1 MTHETPCSSLTAM
14 QGDVIRLQE
23 QSKTLFGMFD
33 KIEKRLGR
41 IEIFIGG
48 VVMALAAVALQYVGK
63 TSGLIQ

>member
-1 MTHETPCSSLTAM
+1 MTTDCSEVK
-14 QGDVIRLQE
+14 GDVIRLQE

-63 TSGLIQ
+63 GVGLL